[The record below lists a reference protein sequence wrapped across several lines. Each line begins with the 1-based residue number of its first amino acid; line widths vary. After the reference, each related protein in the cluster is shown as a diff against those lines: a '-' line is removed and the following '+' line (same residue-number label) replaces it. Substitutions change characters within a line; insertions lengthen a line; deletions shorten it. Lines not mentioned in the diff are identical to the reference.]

1 MRPLLHP
8 EHRVVALRVVTWL
21 LTGVVWA
28 GSSLF
33 RVVASPTYWAPA
45 TPIEW
50 VAVAAWSAGLTL
62 LAASLLLAV
71 GAVALRG
78 PTAAIVH
85 LTAAGAA
92 TAAVANLLEHGA
104 RVPAFGVVYA
114 AGILVAWLGLAAL
127 AVLFARRRRWDAAVA
142 FALMFAGVALSTL
155 GGGVLVLAGWATMAV
170 THRGR
175 RLPLPVRRG

>member
-1 MRPLLHP
+1 M
-8 EHRVVALRVVTWL
+8 VALRVSTWL
-21 LTGVVWA
+21 LTGIVWA
-28 GSSLF
+28 VSSLI
-33 RVVASPTYWAPA
+33 RGVGHATYWAPV
-45 TPIEW
+45 TPLDW
-50 VAVAAWSAGLTL
+50 GAVLTWSGGLVL

-78 PTAAIVH
+78 PTATIVY

-92 TAAVANLLEHGA
+92 TAAVANLLEDGVGVQGLGA
-104 RVPAFGVVYA
+104 VYV
-114 AGILVAWLGLAAL
+114 AGILVAWLGLALL

-142 FALMFAGVALSTL
+142 FALLFAGVALDTL
-155 GGGVLVLAGWATMAV
+155 GGGVLVLAGWGTMAV

>member
-1 MRPLLHP
+1 M
-8 EHRVVALRVVTWL
+8 VALRVSTWL

-28 GSSLF
+28 AASLI
-33 RVVASPTYWAPA
+33 RVIGHPTYWAPA
-45 TPIEW
+45 TPVDW
-50 VAVAAWSAGLTL
+50 VAVVGWSASLML
-62 LAASLLLAV
+62 LAASLLLAI

-85 LTAAGAA
+85 LTAGGAA
-92 TAAVANLLEHGA
+92 TAAIANLLEDGA
-104 RVPAFGVVYA
+104 RVPGFGTVYV